1 MTKKSIINNTFEDKG
16 DLHMKILVVNAG
28 SSSLKYQLIDMD
40 GEKELAKGLVER
52 IGIEGSRLKHSA
64 GDKKTEITQKIP
76 DHEAA
81 AQLMLKILQDPEF
94 GVIKS
99 TDEIGAV
106 GHRVLHGGSAFTAS
120 VIVNDAAKQA
130 IRACF
135 PLGPLHNPANL
146 MGIEA
151 CEKVMKGT
159 PQVAVFDTAFHQT
172 MPPKAYMYGVPKMY
186 EEKLHVRRYGF
197 HGTSHRYVS
206 RRVCE
211 FLGISPEGKRIII
224 CHLGNGSSLSAV
236 KDGKC
241 QDTSMGLTPL
251 EGLLMGTRC
260 GSCDPAVVQFI
271 ANNPLNDDGTPVG
284 HPISVDEV
292 LTMMNKKSGL
302 LGISGKSSDCRD
314 IDSLAEAGDE
324 NAILAQDMLV
334 YGIKKYIGAY
344 AAAMGGVDIIVF
356 TAGIGENNA
365 DLRARVIEGMEFMG
379 AKIDPEK
386 NKTRSESVISA
397 DDSKVTVCV
406 IPTNEEIMIA
416 RDTLDLVTT
425 GKVRDN

>member
-1 MTKKSIINNTFEDKG
+1 MK
-16 DLHMKILVVNAG
+16 MKILVVNAG
-28 SSSLKYQLIDMD
+28 SASLKYQLIDMN
-40 GEKELAKGLVER
+40 GEVELAKGVVER
-52 IGIEGSRLKHSA
+52 IGIEGSRMKHAA
-64 GDKKTEITQKIP
+64 GAKSTIIEEKIP

-81 AQLMLKILQDPEF
+81 AQLMLRILQDPEY

-106 GHRVLHGGSAFTAS
+106 GHRVLHGGSHFTAS
-120 VIVNDAAKQA
+120 VVVDDACKQA
-130 IRACF
+130 IRDCF

-197 HGTSHRYVS
+197 HGTSHRFVS

-211 FLGISPEGKRIII
+211 FLGVNPVGQRIII

-241 QDTSMGLTPL
+241 VDTSMGLTPL

-284 HPISVDEV
+284 HPISVDDV
-292 LTMMNKKSGL
+292 LTIMNKKSGL
-302 LGISGKSSDCRD
+302 QGISGKSSDMRD
-314 IDSLAEAGDE
+314 VDALADAGDPD
-324 NAILAQDMLV
+324 ATLARDMLI
-334 YGIKKYIGAY
+334 YGIKKYIGSY

-356 TAGIGENNA
+356 TAGIGENDVA
-365 DLRARVIEGMEFMG
+365 GRARALEGLECFG
-379 AKIDPEK
+379 IKLDAERNKVRGEEAK
-386 NKTRSESVISA
+386 ISA
-397 DDSKVTVCV
+397 DDSKVQVWV
-406 IPTNEEIMIA
+406 IPTNEELAIA
-416 RDTLDLVTT
+416 RDTLELAS
-425 GKVRDN
+425 K

>member
-1 MTKKSIINNTFEDKG
+1 
-16 DLHMKILVVNAG
+16 MKILVVNAG

-64 GDKKTEITQKIP
+64 GEKKTEIVEEIP

-94 GVIKS
+94 GVIRS

-130 IRACF
+130 IRDCF

-197 HGTSHRYVS
+197 HGTSHRFVS

-211 FLGISPEGKRIII
+211 FLGIRPLGKKIII

-236 KDGKC
+236 MDGKC

-284 HPISVDEV
+284 HPVSVDEV

-314 IDSLAEAGDE
+314 IDDLADKG
-324 NAILAQDMLV
+324 NADAVLAREMLI
-334 YGIKKYIGAY
+334 YGIKKYIGSY
-344 AAAMGGVDIIVF
+344 AAAMGGVDIICF
-356 TAGIGENNA
+356 TAGIGENYA
-365 DLRARVIEGMEFMG
+365 YLRERVIDGLEFMG

-386 NKTRSESVISA
+386 NRTRSEAVISA

-425 GKVRDN
+425 GKVREN

>member
-1 MTKKSIINNTFEDKG
+1 M
-16 DLHMKILVVNAG
+16 
-28 SSSLKYQLIDMD
+28 
-40 GEKELAKGLVER
+40 
-52 IGIEGSRLKHSA
+52 
-64 GDKKTEITQKIP
+64 
-76 DHEAA
+76 
-81 AQLMLKILQDPEF
+81 KILQDPEY

-106 GHRVLHGGSAFTAS
+106 GHRVLHGGNKFTAS
-120 VIVNDAAKQA
+120 MLVNSDVKAA
-130 IRACF
+130 IRECF

-211 FLGISPEGKRIII
+211 FLGISPIGKKIII

-236 KDGKC
+236 MDGKC
-241 QDTSMGLTPL
+241 QDTSMGLTPQ

-260 GSCDPAVVQFI
+260 GSCDPAVVQFM
-271 ANNPLNDDGTPVG
+271 ANNPLKEDGTPLG

-292 LTMMNKKSGL
+292 LNIMNKKSGL

-314 IDSLAEAGDE
+314 IDDLADAGDE
-324 NAILAQDMLV
+324 NAKLAQEMLI
-334 YGIKKYIGAY
+334 YGIKKYIGSY
-344 AAAMGGVDIIVF
+344 AAAMGGVDIICF
-356 TAGIGENNA
+356 TAGIGENN
-365 DLRARVIEGMEFMG
+365 DVLRAKVIEGLEFMG
-379 AKIDPEK
+379 AELDPEK
-386 NKTRSESVISA
+386 NKGRGEKVISK
-397 DDSKVTVCV
+397 DGSKVTVCV

>member
-1 MTKKSIINNTFEDKG
+1 
-16 DLHMKILVVNAG
+16 MKILVVNAG

-52 IGIEGSRLKHSA
+52 IGIEGSKLKHSA
-64 GDKKTEITQKIP
+64 GDKKTEIAQEIP

-130 IRACF
+130 IRDCF

-211 FLGISPEGKRIII
+211 FLGISPIGKKIII

-236 KDGKC
+236 MDGKC

-314 IDSLAEAGDE
+314 IDDLASKGDP
-324 NAILAQDMLV
+324 NAKLAQDMLI
-334 YGIKKYIGAY
+334 YGIKKYIGSY

-365 DLRARVIEGMEFMG
+365 DLRAQVIDGLEFMG
-379 AKIDPEK
+379 AKIDTEK
-386 NKTRSESVISA
+386 NKTRKEAVISA

>member
-1 MTKKSIINNTFEDKG
+1 
-16 DLHMKILVVNAG
+16 MKILVVNAG

-52 IGIEGSRLKHSA
+52 IGIEGSKLKHSA
-64 GDKKTEITQKIP
+64 GDKKTEIAQEIP

-130 IRACF
+130 IRDCF

-211 FLGISPEGKRIII
+211 FLGISPIGKKIII

-236 KDGKC
+236 MDGKC

-284 HPISVDEV
+284 HPISVDDV

-314 IDSLAEAGDE
+314 IDDLASKGDP
-324 NAILAQDMLV
+324 NAKLAQDMLI
-334 YGIKKYIGAY
+334 YGIKKYIGSY

-356 TAGIGENNA
+356 TAGIGENNV
-365 DLRARVIEGMEFMG
+365 DLRAQVIDGLEFMG
-379 AKIDPEK
+379 AKIDAEK
-386 NKTRSESVISA
+386 NKTRKEAVISA

>member
-1 MTKKSIINNTFEDKG
+1 
-16 DLHMKILVVNAG
+16 MKILVVNAG

-64 GDKKTEITQKIP
+64 GDKKTEISQEIP

-130 IRACF
+130 IRDCF

-211 FLGISPEGKRIII
+211 FLGISPKGKKIII

-236 KDGKC
+236 MDGKC

-314 IDSLAEAGDE
+314 IDDLASKGDP
-324 NAILAQDMLV
+324 NAKLAQEMLV
-334 YGIKKYIGAY
+334 YGIKKYIGSY

-365 DLRARVIEGMEFMG
+365 VLRAQVIDGLEFMG

-386 NKTRSESVISA
+386 NKTRKEAVIST

-425 GKVRDN
+425 GKVRDE

>member
-1 MTKKSIINNTFEDKG
+1 
-16 DLHMKILVVNAG
+16 
-28 SSSLKYQLIDMD
+28 
-40 GEKELAKGLVER
+40 
-52 IGIEGSRLKHSA
+52 
-64 GDKKTEITQKIP
+64 
-76 DHEAA
+76 
-81 AQLMLKILQDPEF
+81 MLKILQDPEY

-130 IRACF
+130 IRDCF

-211 FLGISPEGKRIII
+211 FLGISPVGKKIII

-236 KDGKC
+236 MDGKC

-314 IDSLAEAGDE
+314 IDDLASKGDP
-324 NAILAQDMLV
+324 NAKLAQDMLI
-334 YGIKKYIGAY
+334 YGIKKYIGSY

-365 DLRARVIEGMEFMG
+365 DLRAQVIDGLEFMG
-379 AKIDPEK
+379 AKIDAEK
-386 NKTRSESVISA
+386 NKTRKEAVISA

>member
-1 MTKKSIINNTFEDKG
+1 
-16 DLHMKILVVNAG
+16 MKILVVNAG

-52 IGIEGSRLKHSA
+52 IGIEGSKLKHSA
-64 GDKKTEITQKIP
+64 GDKKTEIVEAIP

-94 GVIKS
+94 GVIRS

-120 VIVNDAAKQA
+120 VIVNEEAKQA
-130 IRACF
+130 IRDCF

-206 RRVCE
+206 RRVCD
-211 FLGISPEGKRIII
+211 FLGVKPEGKKIII
-224 CHLGNGSSLSAV
+224 AHLGNGSSLSAV

-241 QDTSMGLTPL
+241 VDTSIGLTPL

-314 IDSLAEAGDE
+314 IDDLASKGDE
-324 NAILAQDMLV
+324 NALLAQEMLI
-334 YGIKKYIGAY
+334 YGIKKYIGSY
-344 AAAMGGVDIIVF
+344 AAAMGGVDIICF

-365 DLRARVIEGMEFMG
+365 DLRARVIDGMEFLG
-379 AKIDPEK
+379 AKLDPEK
-386 NKTRSESVISA
+386 NRTRQEAVISA

-425 GKVRDN
+425 GHVRG

>member
-1 MTKKSIINNTFEDKG
+1 
-16 DLHMKILVVNAG
+16 MKILVVNAG

-64 GDKKTEITQKIP
+64 GEKKTEINQEIP

-81 AQLMLKILQDPEF
+81 AQLMLQILQDPEY

-130 IRACF
+130 IRDCF

-159 PQVAVFDTAFHQT
+159 RQVAVFDTAFHQT
-172 MPPKAYMYGVPKMY
+172 MPPKAYMYGVPRMY

-211 FLGISPEGKRIII
+211 FLGISPEGKKIII

-241 QDTSMGLTPL
+241 QGTSMGLTPL
-251 EGLLMGTRC
+251 EGMLMGTRC

-314 IDSLAEAGDE
+314 IDSLAEAGDP

-334 YGIKKYIGAY
+334 YGIKKYIGSY

-365 DLRARVIEGMEFMG
+365 DLRARVIDGMEFMG

-386 NKTRSESVISA
+386 NKTRSEAVISA

>member
-1 MTKKSIINNTFEDKG
+1 
-16 DLHMKILVVNAG
+16 MKILVVNAG

-52 IGIEGSRLKHSA
+52 IGIEGSKLKHSA
-64 GDKKTEITQKIP
+64 GDKKTEIVEAIP

-81 AQLMLKILQDPEF
+81 AQLMLKILQDPEY

-130 IRACF
+130 IRDCF

-206 RRVCE
+206 QRVCQ
-211 FLGISPEGKRIII
+211 FLGISPEGKKIII

-236 KDGKC
+236 MDGKC

-292 LTMMNKKSGL
+292 LTIMNKKSGL

-314 IDSLAEAGDE
+314 IDALAEAGDP
-324 NAILAQDMLV
+324 NAKLAQEMLV
-334 YGIKKYIGAY
+334 YGIKKYIGSY

-365 DLRARVIEGMEFMG
+365 DLRAAVIDGLDFMG

-386 NKTRSESVISA
+386 NKTRSEAVISS
-397 DDSKVTVCV
+397 DDSRVTVCV

-416 RDTLDLVTT
+416 RDTLDLVTV
-425 GKVRDN
+425 GKVRDL

>member
-1 MTKKSIINNTFEDKG
+1 
-16 DLHMKILVVNAG
+16 MKILVVNAG

-64 GDKKTEITQKIP
+64 GDKKTEITQEIP

-94 GVIKS
+94 GVIRS

-130 IRACF
+130 IRDCF

-211 FLGISPEGKRIII
+211 FLGISPEGKKIII

-284 HPISVDEV
+284 HPVSVDEV

-334 YGIKKYIGAY
+334 YGIKKYIGSY

-365 DLRARVIEGMEFMG
+365 DLRARVIDGMEFMG

-386 NKTRSESVISA
+386 NKTRSEAVISA

>member
-1 MTKKSIINNTFEDKG
+1 
-16 DLHMKILVVNAG
+16 MKILVVNAG

-64 GDKKTEITQKIP
+64 GEKKTEICQEIP

-81 AQLMLKILQDPEF
+81 AQLMLRILQDPEY

-130 IRACF
+130 IRECF

-211 FLGISPEGKRIII
+211 FLGISPEGKKIII

-284 HPISVDEV
+284 HPVSVDEV

-314 IDSLAEAGDE
+314 IDDLAEKGDRD
-324 NAILAQDMLV
+324 AQLARDMLI
-334 YGIKKYIGAY
+334 YGIKKYIGSY

-365 DLRARVIEGMEFMG
+365 ELREQVISGLEFMG

-386 NKTRSESVISA
+386 NKTRKEAVVSA
-397 DDSKVTVCV
+397 GDSRVTVCV

>member
-1 MTKKSIINNTFEDKG
+1 
-16 DLHMKILVVNAG
+16 MKILVVNAG

-64 GDKKTEITQKIP
+64 GDKKTEITQEIP

-130 IRACF
+130 IRDCF

-211 FLGISPEGKRIII
+211 FLGISPIGKKIII

-236 KDGKC
+236 MDGKC

-314 IDSLAEAGDE
+314 IDDLASKGDP
-324 NAILAQDMLV
+324 NAKLAQDMLI
-334 YGIKKYIGAY
+334 YGIKKYIGSY

-365 DLRARVIEGMEFMG
+365 DLRAQVIDGLEFMG

-386 NKTRSESVISA
+386 NKTRKEAVISA

>member
-1 MTKKSIINNTFEDKG
+1 
-16 DLHMKILVVNAG
+16 MKILVVNAG

-52 IGIEGSRLKHSA
+52 IGIEGSKLKHSA
-64 GDKKTEITQKIP
+64 GEKKTEICQAIP

-81 AQLMLKILQDPEF
+81 AQLMLQILQDPEF

-130 IRACF
+130 IRDCF

-211 FLGISPEGKRIII
+211 FLGISPEGKKIII

-236 KDGKC
+236 MDGKC

-314 IDSLAEAGDE
+314 IDDLASKGDP
-324 NAILAQDMLV
+324 NAKLAQDMLI
-334 YGIKKYIGAY
+334 YGIKKYIGSY

-365 DLRARVIEGMEFMG
+365 DLRARVIDGLEFMG

-386 NKTRSESVISA
+386 NRTRKEAVISA